1 MVTQT
6 ATARFRDLLKGGE
19 ILVKPGAYNALTA
32 KIIEAAGFKTCGVSG
47 YAVSATLLG
56 KPDVGLL
63 TGTEMVMISRYITCL
78 LYTSPSPR
86 D

>member
-1 MVTQT
+1 MVMQK
-6 ATARFRDLLKGGE
+6 ATGRFRDLLKGGD

-32 KIIEAAGFKTCGVSG
+32 KIIETAGFKTCGVSG

-63 TGTEMVMISRYITCL
+63 TGSEVEILDI
-78 LYTSPSPR
+78 
-86 D
+86 